1 MVAGERQAGEND
13 LGLLVRRDGRRGQRI
28 PDDLV
33 VLFGIEPAMIEGDAG
48 AARRALR
55 DAIAKAL
62 DHIRMAVAFAI
73 LQRHQKT
80 AGRRLVVAIIA
91 AAPGVDVEHAVRR
104 KHHVTGVPEIVGENG
119 RAEALGKRD
128 AAVIAGA
135 GVRSRTNRICLSKQ
149 RWRSRNQDCKEQN
162 GCKNCCA
169 MAPPG
174 MKGQA
179 LGHDECSVLREM
191 LELWTNTFFQQR
203 RLLNEPL
210 IS

>member
-1 MVAGERQAGEND
+1 
-13 LGLLVRRDGRRGQRI
+13 
-28 PDDLV
+28 
-33 VLFGIEPAMIEGDAG
+33 MIEGDAG

-55 DAIAKAL
+55 DAIAEAL
-62 DHIRMAVAFAI
+62 DHIGMAVAFAI
-73 LQRHQKT
+73 LQRHQKAT
-80 AGRRLVVAIIA
+80 SRRLVVAIIA

-135 GVRSRTNRICLSKQ
+135 GVRSRTDRICLSKH
-149 RWRSRNQDCKEQN
+149 RWRSCNQDYGEQN
-162 GCKNCCA
+162 DCKNRCA
-169 MAPPG
+169 MAPAFT
-174 MKGQA
+174 KEQA

-191 LELWTNTFFQQR
+191 LELWTNTLFQQR
-203 RLLNEPL
+203 RLLNEPS